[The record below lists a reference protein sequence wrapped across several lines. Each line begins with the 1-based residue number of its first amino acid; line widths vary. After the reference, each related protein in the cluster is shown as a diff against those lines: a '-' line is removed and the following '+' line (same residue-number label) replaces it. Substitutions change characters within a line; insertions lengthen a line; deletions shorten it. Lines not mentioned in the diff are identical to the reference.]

1 MESFYEFWINSI
13 QFFLYKES
21 KLEKDGLTDFENLF
35 NSSYNF
41 YEHYFEYISSNEVN
55 FDLMFFWDFVGGVLY
70 DNCDFT
76 CTAIIFLIINTAV
89 LSFIGAFDYLDIDEK
104 THKYSFFQIIY
115 ISLVY
120 LFLWVGIGSSALLS
134 QQIYIDSFEILNKKR
149 QKDWEM
155 EQEAKEKERREI
167 ELLKRLRK
175 ALKKNKIIKENSSIE
190 EEYSYR
196 IKMDDSQSI
205 YQMQKNIIKSFT
217 DDWDKKK
224 KRLESFYIIYL
235 TNFLAF
241 LINYIVNREIIKY
254 REKYISKELEN
265 TKKDDLHINIYLK
278 DRNIFLLFICIPYI
292 LEIIISLI
300 FYSIF
305 YNSIF
310 IEKKEKHKDYTI
322 SGHREKEKNKWKKN
336 SEDLKIMKVSF
347 KKLCGYIIFNQ
358 TLLIK
363 PKIESKKE
371 MRERRGRRRKRR
383 KMKKIKKNKKTNQ
396 YNYFCECLAL
406 LLQSITKCLRNSFC
420 FLYITFCPD
429 KTGCCYNCYNCYC
442 CHCCNCCYNDICC
455 NCINCCNCCS
465 CCYNICCCGGV
476 CNYASFEQKD
486 IGFCIFYQEKRKLKW
501 FDQFINNKTQQEL
514 VQVVFLIA
522 IFQSFTIGFEVLYD
536 EKNENNDKQENIV
549 ISLSFS
555 FFVYFIFLYFL
566 PIFIYQ

>member
-1 MESFYEFWINSI
+1 MKECNSSDILIISKNKKINKLENSSEYRGSEFINIITKKKYKKSDKIESIKDKEKNNNKNNNVNKENASENEEKDEEIDDEKAQLIVKKEKLSKILNNIDNKLFEKGYQDKTLEEIYEQFNHKKGKKKLIKDDVYCFNLYSMYFFIAPIFITINLIGIYTLRAIMESFYEFWINSI
-13 QFFLYKES
+13 QYFLYKES

-196 IKMDDSQSI
+196 KKMDDSQSI

-254 REKYISKELEN
+254 REKYISKELEY

-305 YNSIF
+305 
-310 IEKKEKHKDYTI
+310 
-322 SGHREKEKNKWKKN
+322 
-336 SEDLKIMKVSF
+336 
-347 KKLCGYIIFNQ
+347 
-358 TLLIK
+358 
-363 PKIESKKE
+363 
-371 MRERRGRRRKRR
+371 
-383 KMKKIKKNKKTNQ
+383 
-396 YNYFCECLAL
+396 
-406 LLQSITKCLRNSFC
+406 
-420 FLYITFCPD
+420 
-429 KTGCCYNCYNCYC
+429 
-442 CHCCNCCYNDICC
+442 
-455 NCINCCNCCS
+455 
-465 CCYNICCCGGV
+465 
-476 CNYASFEQKD
+476 
-486 IGFCIFYQEKRKLKW
+486 
-501 FDQFINNKTQQEL
+501 
-514 VQVVFLIA
+514 
-522 IFQSFTIGFEVLYD
+522 
-536 EKNENNDKQENIV
+536 
-549 ISLSFS
+549 
-555 FFVYFIFLYFL
+555 
-566 PIFIYQ
+566 